1 MTLRLS
7 FTHLNKGVIPSS
19 SVTHL
24 NKGVTPSS
32 SVIHLNKGMTLHQHL
47 VDGLSMLTPPTLLSS
62 RGVNSAKSI
71 HLKTDHRASSS
82 STVTH
87 LNKGVTHASS
97 SSSVTHLNKGVTPSS
112 SVIHLNK
119 GMTLHQHLVDGLSM
133 LTPPTLLS
141 SRGVNSAKSI
151 H

>member
-32 SVIHLNKGMTLHQHL
+32 SVIHLNKGMTLQHL

-82 STVTH
+82 P
-87 LNKGVTHASS
+87 
-97 SSSVTHLNKGVTPSS
+97 SSVTHLNKGVTPAS

-119 GMTLHQHLVDGLSM
+119 GMTLHSSITHLNKGVIIYIIRLHLIFGAEAKLSEG
-133 LTPPTLLS
+133 P
-141 SRGVNSAKSI
+141 GAI
-151 H
+151 